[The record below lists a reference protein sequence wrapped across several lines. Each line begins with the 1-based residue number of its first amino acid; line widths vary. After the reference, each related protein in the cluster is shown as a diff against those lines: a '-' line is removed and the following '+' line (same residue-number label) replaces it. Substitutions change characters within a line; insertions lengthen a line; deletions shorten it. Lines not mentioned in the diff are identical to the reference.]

1 MPIGFSPDETFWV
14 KCPSTGEVEWCVRA
28 LSVADV
34 RRLHK
39 AFDEALN
46 SKLADENGVLNGAIL
61 SATTGWRGDGL
72 PDFGVDGL
80 DHLTYEQKYSL
91 LVELPHAATIGEREK
106 KASRLRRASE
116 AAQSASNAKADA
128 PTPPA
133 SNPPSTSNA

>member
-1 MPIGFSPDETFWV
+1 
-14 KCPSTGEVEWCVRA
+14 
-28 LSVADV
+28 VADV

-46 SKLADENGVLNGAIL
+46 SKLVDENGVLNGAIL

-72 PDFGVDGL
+72 PDFGADGL

-116 AAQSASNAKADA
+116 AAQSASNAKADV
-128 PTPPA
+128 PTPQATP
-133 SNPPSTSNA
+133 NPSSSNA